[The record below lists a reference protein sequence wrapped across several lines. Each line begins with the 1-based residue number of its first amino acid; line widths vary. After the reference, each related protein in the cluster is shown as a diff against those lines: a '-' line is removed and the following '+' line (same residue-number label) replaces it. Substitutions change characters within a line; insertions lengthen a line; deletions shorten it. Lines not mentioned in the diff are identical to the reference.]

1 MKRLLLY
8 SSKKKDTG
16 ERLQNIIEGEVN
28 KEGIEV
34 YHSID
39 DLNSRLHQP
48 HYDVAV
54 IILSASGEE
63 MDELIQL
70 RDLINDIPVI
80 FILPDMRKDTLSKA
94 FKLFP
99 RYISEE
105 DSNFSDVVGVLK
117 KMVEKIKFDKPGLVN
132 RSP

>member
-8 SSKKKDTG
+8 SSKKADTG
-16 ERLQNIIEGEVN
+16 ERLQNIIEGEVD
-28 KEGIEV
+28 KDGIEV
-34 YHSID
+34 YCNID
-39 DLNSRLHQP
+39 DLNTRLHQP

-54 IILSASGEE
+54 IVLSASGEE
-63 MDELIQL
+63 MDELILL
-70 RDLINDIPVI
+70 RELIRDIPII

-105 DSNFSDVVGVLK
+105 GGNFSDVAEVLK
-117 KMVEKIKFDKPGLVN
+117 KMAANINFNKQESD
-132 RSP
+132 SC